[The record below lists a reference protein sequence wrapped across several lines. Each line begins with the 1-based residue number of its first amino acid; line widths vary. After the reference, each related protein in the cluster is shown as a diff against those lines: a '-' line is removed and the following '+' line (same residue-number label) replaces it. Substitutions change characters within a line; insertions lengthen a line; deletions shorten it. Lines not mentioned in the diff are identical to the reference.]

1 MATKQAAL
9 PKTWE
14 AFCKQTGRDP
24 KALPNTKG
32 LDEKTKNRV
41 LAVFILPL
49 VIKHVN
55 GDNQPDYTNSDQW
68 KYEPRWVVNANK
80 KNPSGVDLSYFDYDY
95 WLAITFVGPAF
106 VFTSVPGLQHVTKY
120 FKKHYEALYL

>member
-1 MATKQAAL
+1 MATKQTAL

-55 GDNQPDYTNSDQW
+55 GDTQPDYTNSGQT
-68 KYEPRWVVNANK
+68 KYEPLWVVNANK
-80 KNPSGVDLSYFDYDY
+80 KNPSGVGLSYDGYGS
-95 WLAITFVGPAF
+95 WHTRTNVGPAF
-106 VFTSVPGLQHVTKY
+106 VFTSMPGLQHVTKY

>member
-1 MATKQAAL
+1 MATKTAIL

-32 LDEKTKNRV
+32 LDEKTKNRI

-55 GDNQPDYTNSDQW
+55 GDDQPDYTNTDQW
-68 KYEPRWVVNANK
+68 KYEPRWVVKASK
-80 KNPSGVDLSYFDYDY
+80 KNPSGVGLSYVGYDL
-95 WLAITFVGPAF
+95 WLADTDVGPAF
-106 VFTSVPGLQHVTKY
+106 VFTSIPGLQHVTKHFIKY
-120 FKKHYEALYL
+120 YEALYV